1 MMSIIG
7 IIAKEKRVKQ
17 IKKQIAKENLN
28 IEFVCINNKSIKN
41 VRNIK
46 FEIIIIEDSLIKLQ
60 ENKEYMKYIMKN
72 SKYILLNSDIN
83 ISEEDFKDIE
93 LKILTYGLKQKAT
106 ITISSI
112 KEEKI
117 LISIQRA
124 FKNFKEKIIEQK
136 EISVELDDNS
146 DKNMYNLLIKLAIM
160 ELISGKNT

>member
-1 MMSIIG
+1 MSIIG
-7 IIAKEKRVKQ
+7 IIAKEKRVNQ
-17 IKKQIAKENLN
+17 IKKQIQKENVN

>member
-1 MMSIIG
+1 MSIIG

-160 ELISGKNT
+160 ELISGKDT

>member
-1 MMSIIG
+1 M
-7 IIAKEKRVKQ
+7 
-17 IKKQIAKENLN
+17 
-28 IEFVCINNKSIKN
+28 
-41 VRNIK
+41 
-46 FEIIIIEDSLIKLQ
+46 KLQ
-60 ENKEYMKYIMKN
+60 ENKEYIKDIMKKA
-72 SKYILLNSDIN
+72 KYILLNSDIN
-83 ISEEDFKDIE
+83 ISEENLKDVE
-93 LKILTYGLKQKAT
+93 LKILTYGLKQKST

-112 KEEKI
+112 KQEKI

>member
-1 MMSIIG
+1 MSIIG

-124 FKNFKEKIIEQK
+124 FKNLNEKIIEQK
-136 EISVELDDNS
+136 EVPVELDVNS

>member
-1 MMSIIG
+1 MSIIG

-17 IKKQIAKENLN
+17 IKKQIQKEKLN

-41 VRNIK
+41 LRNIK
-46 FEIIIIEDSLIKLQ
+46 FEIFIIEDSLMKLQ
-60 ENKEYMKYIMKN
+60 ENKEYIKDIMKN
-72 SKYILLNSDIN
+72 AKYILLNSDIN
-83 ISEEDFKDIE
+83 ISEENFKDLD

-124 FKNFKEKIIEQK
+124 FKNLNEKTIEPKEVP
-136 EISVELDDNS
+136 VELDVNI

-160 ELISGKNT
+160 ELISGKDT

>member
-1 MMSIIG
+1 MSIIG
-7 IIAKEKRVKQ
+7 IIAKEKRVNQ
-17 IKKQIAKENLN
+17 IKKQIQKENLN
-28 IEFVCINNKSIKN
+28 IEFVCINYKSIKN
-41 VRNIK
+41 VRNVK

>member
-1 MMSIIG
+1 
-7 IIAKEKRVKQ
+7 
-17 IKKQIAKENLN
+17 
-28 IEFVCINNKSIKN
+28 
-41 VRNIK
+41 
-46 FEIIIIEDSLIKLQ
+46 
-60 ENKEYMKYIMKN
+60 MKYIMKN

>member
-1 MMSIIG
+1 MSIIG

-124 FKNFKEKIIEQK
+124 FKNFKEKKIVYF
-136 EISVELDDNS
+136 SL
-146 DKNMYNLLIKLAIM
+146 Y
-160 ELISGKNT
+160 

>member
-1 MMSIIG
+1 MSIIG
-7 IIAKEKRVKQ
+7 IIAKEKRVNQ
-17 IKKQIAKENLN
+17 IKKQIQKENLN

>member
-1 MMSIIG
+1 MSIIG

>member
-1 MMSIIG
+1 MSIIG
-7 IIAKEKRVKQ
+7 IIAKEKRVNQ
-17 IKKQIAKENLN
+17 IKKQIEKENLN

-41 VRNIK
+41 LRNIK
-46 FEIIIIEDSLIKLQ
+46 FEIFIIEDSLIKLQ
-60 ENKEYMKYIMKN
+60 ENKEYIKDIMKKA
-72 SKYILLNSDIN
+72 KYILLNSDIN
-83 ISEEDFKDIE
+83 ISEENFKDIE
-93 LKILTYGLKQKAT
+93 IKILTYGLKQKST

-124 FKNFKEKIIEQK
+124 FKNLNEKTIEQK
-136 EISVELDDNS
+136 EVPVELDVNS